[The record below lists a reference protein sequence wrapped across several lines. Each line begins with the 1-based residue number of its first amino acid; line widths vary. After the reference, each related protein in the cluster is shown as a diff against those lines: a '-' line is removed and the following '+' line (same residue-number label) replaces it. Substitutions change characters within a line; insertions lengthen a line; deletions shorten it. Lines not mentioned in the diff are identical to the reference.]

1 MTFEEMESEIIKL
14 KGMLDERISE
24 DVKYRRMLE
33 DLVNNLTFD
42 NMPSIKKTLKGSIEK
57 ISRISGDIDGI
68 YQGISSVEQRV
79 NEHGAE
85 LSLVVAETEGQKTVN
100 AASIIA
106 AINDSASS
114 IKLSA
119 DKIGFEGSDISIDTK
134 MLKVN
139 SEGHVEFSSS
149 VIADDYYGMSG
160 FFNSRVDLGSS
171 GGVPGYAYIHAN
183 EYDGIEIHG
192 AGGVVLSTEAEGKGV
207 SGDVE
212 IYADSIRL
220 NGNRVLT
227 DSDADIAYLRMILGN
242 Y

>member
-42 NMPSIKKTLKGSIEK
+42 NMPAVKKTLKGSIEK
-57 ISRISGDIDGI
+57 ISRISGDLDGI
-68 YQGISSVEQRV
+68 YQGISSIEQRV
-79 NEHGAE
+79 NEQGAE
-85 LSLVVAETEGQKTVN
+85 LSLVVSETEGEKTIN
-100 AASIIA
+100 TASIIA
-106 AINDSASS
+106 AINDSASN

-119 DKIGFEGSDISIDTK
+119 DKIEFEGADISIDTR

-139 SEGHVEFSSS
+139 AEGRVEFSSP
-149 VIADDYYGMSG
+149 VIADNYYGMSG
-160 FFNSRVDLGSS
+160 YFNSRVDLGSS
-171 GGVPGYAYIHAN
+171 NGNAGYAYMHAN

-192 AGGVVLSTEAEGKGV
+192 AGGVVLSTEADNKGI
-207 SGDVE
+207 SGDVDVF
-212 IYADSIRL
+212 ADSIRL

-227 DSDADIAYLRMILGN
+227 DSDADIAYLRMVLGN